1 MTAVQTNI
9 AQPRYNS
16 ESTHQRF
23 VSLPYTSNLCVAVT
37 AVWMNAP
44 TAATAHKIE
53 IITVLYNVMA
63 VSPPVAVG
71 RMALTAYEK
80 AMQHDADEKR
90 QNRITNYFSAISIGV
105 SVLSFV
111 LGLLAD
117 HYFGIVAFVESLLHF
132 G

>member
-1 MTAVQTNI
+1 MELTPEYYKALLPFRDAPQFSDDPPAVYDDLI
-9 AQPRYNS
+9 S
-16 ESTHQRF
+16 CGWIS
-23 VSLPYTSNLCVAVT
+23 
-37 AVWMNAP
+37 
-44 TAATAHKIE
+44 
-53 IITVLYNVMA
+53 A
-63 VSPPVAVG
+63 VSCGSASYGDVVQVFDNCWSITPQG

-90 QNRITNYFSAISIGV
+90 QNRITNYFSAINIGI